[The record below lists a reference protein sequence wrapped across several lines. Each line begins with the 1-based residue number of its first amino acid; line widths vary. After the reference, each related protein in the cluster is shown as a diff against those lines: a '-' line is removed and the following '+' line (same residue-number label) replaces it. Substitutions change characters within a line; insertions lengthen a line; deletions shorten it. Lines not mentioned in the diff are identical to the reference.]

1 MCPSR
6 SDRLRRAMA
15 TERKILIADDE
26 PAERELTAAEFQ
38 RVGFRVLTTENGTE
52 TIALA
57 TAEKPDAVILDL
69 LMPGFNGFEVLNR
82 LRQVTELSTMVV
94 IIRSGKSYKPDID
107 KALELG
113 ADAYVVK
120 PGDLEELV
128 KLTINHIE
136 KRARKV

>member
-1 MCPSR
+1 
-6 SDRLRRAMA
+6 MA

-26 PAERELTAAEFQ
+26 AAERELTAAEFQ
-38 RVGFRVLTTENGTE
+38 RVGFQVLTTDNGTE
-52 TIALA
+52 TLALA

-82 LRQVTELSTMVV
+82 LRQMTELSTMVV

-120 PGDLEELV
+120 PGDLEDLV

-136 KRARKV
+136 RRARKV

>member
-1 MCPSR
+1 
-6 SDRLRRAMA
+6 MA

-26 PAERELTAAEFQ
+26 AAERELTAAEFQ
-38 RVGFRVLTTENGTE
+38 RVGFQVLTTENGTE

-82 LRQVTELSTMVV
+82 LRQMTELSTMVV

-120 PGDLEELV
+120 PGDLEDLV

-136 KRARKV
+136 RRARKV